1 MDRRHVEERIL
12 MLRKEINYHRY
23 LYHVLDTS
31 EISESALDS
40 LKHELARL
48 EGEFPELVT
57 ADSPTERV
65 AGAVLKG
72 FKKIRHRAPMLSLGD
87 AFSFEELTEW
97 EGRIQKLLVGGENL
111 IYFSELK
118 IDGFAV
124 SLIYENGV
132 LKSASTRGDGKVG
145 EDVTENIKAIDSVP
159 LAVGFADGME
169 RHHEIQKLAS
179 RYPRAIRA
187 VKNLPRTV
195 EIRGEIYMTKKAF
208 EALNREQKKKGLS
221 LFANPR
227 NIAAGSVRQL
237 DSKVTASRRL
247 DFLAYDIITDCG
259 LNTHEEEHALARFL
273 GFRTDPYARECRNLS
288 EVEVF
293 WKHIFSIR
301 ERLPFLID
309 GIVVQTNSNALFNKL
324 GVVGKA
330 PRGAI
335 AFKFPGREA
344 TTDVTDIAVQAGRT
358 GVLTP
363 VAHLKPVDVGGVT
376 VSRATLHNMDEIER
390 LDVRVGDAVIIQRAG
405 DVIPDVVR
413 VLKNLRSR
421 RSRPFEMPKTFCG
434 ERVVHPRGEVAHRI
448 ANPEKCSLVRREK
461 FYHFVSKDAFDIS
474 GLGPKIVDRLLE
486 EGLVED
492 PADLFSLTEG
502 DIAPLA
508 RFGEKSAENLIREIQ
523 EKKEID
529 LPRFLY
535 ALGILHVGEET
546 AIDLAE
552 HFGTLEKLAR
562 AEADKLL
569 TVPQIGDIVA
579 RSLYGWFR
587 DKANSAFVKKLAHAG
602 VRPKHFSV
610 SRKPKKFAGLSFV
623 LTGTL
628 ESMTRGDAKQKI
640 REFGGNTSESVSK
653 KTSFVVAGSDPGS
666 KLDDAKRL
674 GVRVVS
680 EKTFLSM
687 ISE

>member
-1 MDRRHVEERIL
+1 

-23 LYHVLDTS
+23 LYHVLDTP

-97 EGRIQKLLVGGENL
+97 EARIQKLLVGGENL

-390 LDVRVGDAVIIQRAG
+390 LDVRVGDTVIIQRAG
-405 DVIPDVVR
+405 DVIPMLSVFSKICVPG
-413 VLKNLRSR
+413 VPGRSR
-421 RSRPFEMPKTFCG
+421 CQKHFAASALYIREARSRIELQIPKSVLSCG
-434 ERVVHPRGEVAHRI
+434 GRSFTILFQRMRSI
-448 ANPEKCSLVRREK
+448 
-461 FYHFVSKDAFDIS
+461 F
-474 GLGPKIVDRLLE
+474 
-486 EGLVED
+486 
-492 PADLFSLTEG
+492 PA
-502 DIAPLA
+502 LA
-508 RFGEKSAENLIREIQ
+508 R
-523 EKKEID
+523 
-529 LPRFLY
+529 
-535 ALGILHVGEET
+535 
-546 AIDLAE
+546 
-552 HFGTLEKLAR
+552 
-562 AEADKLL
+562 
-569 TVPQIGDIVA
+569 
-579 RSLYGWFR
+579 RSLI
-587 DKANSAFVKKLAHAG
+587 D
-602 VRPKHFSV
+602 FS
-610 SRKPKKFAGLSFV
+610 
-623 LTGTL
+623 
-628 ESMTRGDAKQKI
+628 
-640 REFGGNTSESVSK
+640 
-653 KTSFVVAGSDPGS
+653 
-666 KLDDAKRL
+666 KR
-674 GVRVVS
+674 V
-680 EKTFLSM
+680 LSM
-687 ISE
+687 IRPIFFLLPRAISLHSRASGKNPPRI